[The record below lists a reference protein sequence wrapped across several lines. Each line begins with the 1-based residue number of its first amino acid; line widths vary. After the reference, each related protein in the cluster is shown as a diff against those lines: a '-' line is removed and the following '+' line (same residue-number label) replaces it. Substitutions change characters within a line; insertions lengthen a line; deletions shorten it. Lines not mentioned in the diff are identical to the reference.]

1 LYALRKHAMIVFM
14 LQQPTSP
21 TEYAMHKTI
30 QPFHLNKPFALICLF
45 TMSTLAASLL
55 PADGGADAA
64 PAPVAREAGTI
75 PCRHAAAMPLRCHP
89 IASPSRHARLDG
101 RRRLAGAAA
110 ARPARPLPP
119 ASAHASSRNSCRAR
133 ARIPSSKLPSR

>member
-1 LYALRKHAMIVFM
+1 MIVFM
-14 LQQPTSP
+14 LQQPTSQ

-64 PAPVAREAGTI
+64 PAPVAREAGHDTL
-75 PCRHAAAMPLRCHP
+75 PACSSDALTL
-89 IASPSRHARLDG
+89 SPHCQPQ
-101 RRRLAGAAA
+101 
-110 ARPARPLPP
+110 PARQ
-119 ASAHASSRNSCRAR
+119 A
-133 ARIPSSKLPSR
+133 